1 MAKGRRRWLWAP
13 VSIGLG
19 AGLAALALAGVVGFL
34 VVGVRSGPV
43 SWVELVTSPVWDPPS
58 GQFGA
63 TAMIWGTAAVA
74 ALALALAAP
83 LGWAAAIAIH
93 EVAPA
98 RWRRA
103 LRTGCELL
111 AVVPSIV
118 YGLVGVAFLRPL
130 VSDLAGVPGGDSL
143 LAGGLVL
150 AVMVLPTIVAVSVDA
165 LAGVPAA
172 TREAAAACGLTR
184 TEVIRSAVVP
194 AARRGMGAGAL
205 LGLARALG
213 ETIAVYLV
221 VGRADSLVPSSVVDT
236 VTRVVRPGQTLTT
249 KLNGPES
256 VLAGTAGPHWAALCA
271 LGLLLLAVV
280 AAVTIAGQ
288 RHTRGRPSTSGVHG
302 VPIRY
307 AMYSRLQ
314 GRKLRGARRG
324 RSARDVI
331 GRATLAGVLVIP
343 LALVAGIA
351 VVALT
356 KGSAALDP
364 AFWFTSASGASGGG
378 IRGQLAGTVLLVAVA
393 GLMAAPVGLAVGLL
407 IAEYAGPRAARRLQ
421 TLTLTLGGMPS
432 ILLGL
437 WGYWLFG
444 SRLGWGKSWLAG
456 ALVLAVVAVPPVA
469 LAVAATIAALP
480 GERREAALAVGLRR
494 HQLVR
499 SVLVPHA
506 IPGLVTGL
514 LLGLARAAGETAPL
528 LFTAAV
534 FSGAPTLPEGIRDS
548 PVTALSTHIFT
559 LAQDAAD
566 PAALR
571 AAWGAALAL
580 MAVAGLLALL
590 AVPVRRRVEAR
601 TA

>member
-1 MAKGRRRWLWAP
+1 MARRRRPWEA
-13 VSIGLG
+13 VSVGLG
-19 AGLAALALAGVVGFL
+19 AGLAGLAMVGVVGFL
-34 VVGVRSGPV
+34 VAGVRSGPV

-63 TAMIWGTAAVA
+63 TAMIWGTAVVA

-83 LGWAAAIAIH
+83 VGWAAAIAIH
-93 EVAPA
+93 EVAPV
-98 RWRRA
+98 RWRRR

-118 YGLVGVAFLRPL
+118 YGLLGVAFLRPL
-130 VSDLAGVPGGDSL
+130 VSDVAGVPGGDSL
-143 LAGGLVL
+143 LTAGLVL
-150 AVMVLPTIVAVSVDA
+150 AVMVLPTVVAVSVDA
-165 LAGVPAA
+165 LAGVSVA
-172 TREAAAACGLTR
+172 TREAAAACGLR
-184 TEVIRSAVVP
+184 RSEVIRSAVVP
-194 AARRGMGAGAL
+194 EARRGMGAGAL

-221 VGRADSLVPSSVVDT
+221 VGRADGLVPSGVSDA
-236 VTRVVRPGQTLTT
+236 VTRVVHPGQTLTT
-249 KLNGPES
+249 KLNGPET
-256 VLAGTAGPHWAALCA
+256 VLAGTSGSHWAALCA

-280 AAVTIAGQ
+280 AAVTVVGQ
-288 RHTRGRPSTSGVHG
+288 RHARHPQRRS
-302 VPIRY
+302 
-307 AMYSRLQ
+307 MYSRVLRE
-314 GRKLRGARRG
+314 GVRGARRG

-331 GRATLAGVLVIP
+331 SRAALAGVLAVP

-356 KGSAALDP
+356 KGRVVLHP
-364 AFWFTSASGASGGG
+364 GFWSTSALGASGGG
-378 IRGQLAGTVLLVAVA
+378 IRGQLAGTLLLVAIA
-393 GLMAAPVGLAVGLL
+393 GLLAAPSGLAIGLL
-407 IAEYAGPRAARRLQ
+407 IAEYAGPRTARRLQ
-421 TLTLTLGGMPS
+421 TLTLTLGGVPS

-437 WGYWLFG
+437 WGYWLFS

-456 ALVLAVVAVPPVA
+456 AVALSVIAVPPVA

-480 GERREAALAVGLRR
+480 GDRREAALAVGLRR
-494 HQLVR
+494 DQIVR

-528 LFTAAV
+528 LFTATV
-534 FSGAPTLPEGIRDS
+534 FSGAPTLPTGIRNS
-548 PVTALSTHIFT
+548 PVTSLPTHIFS
-559 LAQDAAD
+559 LAQDTAD

-571 AAWGAALAL
+571 TAWGAAVVL